1 MPQPYNYAI
10 NLPNPAETVKAAM
23 TGYGFAQQQQAQ
35 QAAQQQAAQAA
46 AYEKQK
52 QADIHAAAKDAR
64 PYAVA
69 QLAIKYPEL
78 SKQFETTYNMLSEEQ
93 KKQRID
99 EATKVYSAIRAG
111 EPQIAQDYL
120 TEQANNYREAGREQE
135 AKTLEDIGKAIGLS
149 PESATVSAGLFLGMA
164 LAPR

>member
-46 AYEKQK
+46 EAQRQQK
-52 QADIHAAAKDAR
+52 ADIYAVAKNPTPA
-64 PYAVA
+64 AVA
-69 QLAIKYPEL
+69 QLAIKYPEM
-78 SKQFETTYNMLSEEQ
+78 SKQLEIPYNMLSEEQ

-99 EATKVYSAIRAG
+99 EATKVYNAIRAG
-111 EPQIAQDYL
+111 EPQILADELARFQR
-120 TEQANNYREAGREQE
+120 TAVA
-135 AKTLEDIGKAIGLS
+135 ISAIGFGSVPAS
-149 PESATVSAGLFLGMA
+149 PHT
-164 LAPR
+164 PK